1 MEPLTANQSGSGR
14 RCRDAA
20 AEGVGLEGGRRRRG
34 LLLSFSP
41 GHSHAQSLPAQA
53 VSVAEHHQCRLQ
65 LPVLHR
71 VLVLDL
77 QEGGGWQ
84 SRDGFDWQA
93 FFSVTVPWAFQPQR
107 LLSGWETLPSTLRVV
122 VSRPEV
128 PLAQASSKA
137 ERQLTS
143 VLFPQPAASVAS
155 FQKPPASSLAA
166 QQAASPAGH
175 VWLHAK
181 RLLQPVASVRD
192 IAE

>member
-1 MEPLTANQSGSGR
+1 MDLTGR
-14 RCRDAA
+14 
-20 AEGVGLEGGRRRRG
+20 
-34 LLLSFSP
+34 LSFQLQYH
-41 GHSHAQSLPAQA
+41 GLFN
-53 VSVAEHHQCRLQ
+53 VSAYF
-65 LPVLHR
+65 
-71 VLVLDL
+71 LVGKHYHLRF
-77 QEGGGWQ
+77 GW
-84 SRDGFDWQA
+84 
-93 FFSVTVPWAFQPQR
+93 
-107 LLSGWETLPSTLRVV
+107 LSGGLVV
-122 VSRPEV
+122 GSRPEV